1 MCPCHFVYCDAMVTT
16 IASQFPL
23 QAARLRWFI
32 GLNLVCLLVGLLAP
46 MLTIE
51 KFIVL
56 ENSFSVVSG
65 IVELLKEGQW
75 LLFVL
80 LAAFSIV
87 LPLLKLFVLYRLVV
101 STATA
106 AHYQRHLARMHDYG
120 KWSMLDVFVVAI
132 LVVALK
138 LGYIFD
144 VQVHIGLYAFAAAVL
159 LTMYITA
166 RVITLSDACLEEPR
180 PSGG

>member
-1 MCPCHFVYCDAMVTT
+1 MLNT
-16 IASQFPL
+16 IASQFPR
-23 QAARLRWFI
+23 QAVQLRALI
-32 GLNLVCLLVGLLAP
+32 GLTLLCLIMGLFAP

-51 KFIVL
+51 KFIL
-56 ENSFSVVSG
+56 LKNSFSVVSG
-65 IVELLKEGQW
+65 IFELLKEGQW

-87 LPLLKLFVLYRLVV
+87 LPLLKLFVLYRLVA
-101 STATA
+101 ATA
-106 AHYQRHLARMHDYG
+106 RASDYQRHLRRMHDYG

-144 VQVHIGLYAFAAAVL
+144 VQVHIGLYAFAIAVL
-159 LTMYITA
+159 LTMFITT
-166 RVITLSDACLEEPR
+166 RVIKLSDACLK
-180 PSGG
+180 

>member
-1 MCPCHFVYCDAMVTT
+1 MLNS
-16 IASQFPL
+16 ISSQFPR
-23 QAARLRWFI
+23 QAVQLRVLI
-32 GLNLVCLLVGLLAP
+32 GLTLLSLVLGLFAP

-51 KFIVL
+51 KFIVV
-56 ENSFSVVSG
+56 ENTFSVVSG
-65 IVELLKEGQW
+65 IIELLEEGQW

-80 LAAFSIV
+80 LAAFSIG
-87 LPLLKLFVLYRLVV
+87 LPLLKLFVLYRLVA

-120 KWSMLDVFVVAI
+120 KWSMLDVFVVAV

-144 VQVHIGLYAFAAAVL
+144 VQVHIGLYAFAVAIL

-166 RVITLSDACLEEPR
+166 RVIKLSDACLKQSG